1 MKKYIIALT
10 AALATAISASA
21 VDYAHKLLVNKT
33 DGTKVEYKFED
44 CPVASIEGDDL
55 KISFLY
61 SEQTVLHPIAD
72 IVNLTFDKEEVNS
85 VEGIYTEGS
94 VSFGLTRDLLEAA
107 GLPAGTA
114 VRIYDMAGALHAE
127 GTCDADG
134 AVSIP
139 IASLGQG
146 VYLVK
151 AGNNSFKF
159 IR

>member
-1 MKKYIIALT
+1 MKRYIIAIT

-44 CPVASIEGDDL
+44 APVASIEGDDL
-55 KISFLY
+55 KISFQY
-61 SEQTVLHPIAD
+61 SDETVLHPIAD
-72 IVNLTFDKEEVNS
+72 IANLTFDKTEVGI
-85 VEGIYTEGS
+85 EGIFTQGS
-94 VSFGLTRDLLEAA
+94 VTFGLTRDLLEAA
-107 GLPAGTA
+107 GLPAGTT
-114 VRIYDMAGALHAE
+114 VRIYDMAGMLHAE
-127 GTCDADG
+127 ATCDADG
-134 AVSIP
+134 VASVS